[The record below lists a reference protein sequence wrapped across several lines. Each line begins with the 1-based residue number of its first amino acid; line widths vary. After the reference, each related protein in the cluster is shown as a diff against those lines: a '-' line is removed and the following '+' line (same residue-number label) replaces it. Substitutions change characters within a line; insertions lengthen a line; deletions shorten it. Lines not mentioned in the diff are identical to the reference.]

1 MSDLIIGRLCLGS
14 YLITHKDIV
23 VHSLGVIGLIHI
35 DSVRV
40 KDGIGLKYT
49 KAVQLSTYALIPPPK
64 KKPLKLLLKFDDKY
78 LLSIISSCF
87 YDKVYNTQY
96 TLHKIYILLKEL
108 EVISDIDNENK
119 TYFTGRKK
127 KPQNLR

>member
-1 MSDLIIGRLCLGS
+1 MPRILSHNAQRHSGPQPRGDWSYTHRLRQGEGWHRTEIYQGRS
-14 YLITHKDIV
+14 
-23 VHSLGVIGLIHI
+23 VINICF
-35 DSVRV
+35 D
-40 KDGIGLKYT
+40 
-49 KAVQLSTYALIPPPK
+49 PPPK
-64 KKPLKLLLKFDDKY
+64 PPPPLKFLLKFDDKY

-119 TYFTGRKK
+119 TYFTG
-127 KPQNLR
+127 